1 MIESIFNLVWK
12 VINRIPNL
20 KERLH
25 RFYAWKIFEYAPLL
39 KRVIYY
45 FYDRFWFLE
54 LALSD
59 QPVDFSQKLLSNYE
73 IDLSRLQ
80 YIALTD
86 IKKHEDWDKVP
97 KIEKIDS
104 TDVYNVL
111 YQHFLQNKNW
121 QEINGNKEI
130 LNASLR
136 YPLQSNPLND
146 AELARFLQDLD
157 KLYSNSNLNLFSDE
171 FKKIKVAIARN
182 GDYILLDGL
191 FHVMLLKI
199 LKIQKVPVHVVIRH
213 PEWIKFCK
221 EFFQFQSVHGEIY
234 QPITHPDLKFKT
246 TYSDKRF
253 DIMKDNLSLQKGRLL
268 DIGANLGYFCHK
280 FEEVGFECYAVE
292 IRPSNV
298 YFMRKLRDLERKK
311 FKIINSSIFDLKG
324 KLDFDVVIAFNIFH
338 HFLREKKLYNQLID
352 FLEKLHLKVMFF
364 QPHNPMEKVMQNAYQ
379 NYSNQEFVDFI
390 LEHSCLTNFAMLA
403 ESPEGKGRP
412 IYKLYR

>member
-12 VINRIPNL
+12 VINRIPNM
-20 KERLH
+20 KERIY

-45 FYDRFWFLE
+45 FYDKFWFLE
-54 LALSD
+54 LALND
-59 QPVDFSQKLLSNYE
+59 QTVDFSQKLVSNYE
-73 IDLSRLQ
+73 IDLSRLE
-80 YIALTD
+80 YIALSNV
-86 IKKHEDWDKVP
+86 KKQEDWDEVP

-104 TDVYNVL
+104 TDVYDVL
-111 YQHFLQNKNW
+111 HQHFLQNKNW

-146 AELARFLQDLD
+146 AELARFLQELD
-157 KLYSNSNLNLFSDE
+157 RLYSNSTLNLSSDE
-171 FKKIKVAIARN
+171 FKKIKVGIGRT

-191 FHVMLLKI
+191 FRIVLLKI
-199 LKIQKVPVHVVIRH
+199 LKIKKVPVHVDIRH

-221 EFFQFQSVHGEIY
+221 EFFRFQSVHGEIY

-253 DIMKDNLSLQKGRLL
+253 DIMKDNLSLQKGTLL

-280 FEEVGFECYAVE
+280 FEEIGFECYAVE
-292 IRPSNV
+292 VRPSNV
-298 YFMRKLRDLERKK
+298 HFMRKLRDSEKKK

-324 KLDFDVVIAFNIFH
+324 NLDFDVVIAFNIFH

-352 FLEKLHLKVMFF
+352 FLERLHVKEMFF
-364 QPHNPMEKVMQNAYQ
+364 QPHNPKEKVMQNAYQ
-379 NYSNQEFVDFI
+379 NYSNQEFVNFI
-390 LEHSCLTNFAMLA
+390 IKHSNLTNFTKLA

-412 IYKLYR
+412 IYKLYK